1 MMGEVALATCGMEI
15 STVNSILD
23 QVIGMY
29 EKDFVHAPQ
38 GKIFKD
44 CYDVK
49 ELEPS
54 DEYVDIYD
62 QTIDLLGKCGFDM

>member
-1 MMGEVALATCGMEI
+1 
-15 STVNSILD
+15 
-23 QVIGMY
+23 MY

-38 GKIFKD
+38 GKSFKD
-44 CYDVK
+44 CYDVR

-62 QTIDLLGKCGFDM
+62 HTIDLLGKCGFDM